1 MDAWGAQFSA
11 CRQCILDD
19 DDEDDV
25 VMNFVLGL
33 GFVNL
38 ERALPSIRGGSR
50 PGKSPNIERFRVE
63 MHHRMISDY
72 FCDEPVYGPN
82 LFRRR
87 YRMQRSLFLT
97 IMEKVSQRDNYFI
110 QKVDACGYVGL
121 SSHQKCTSALRM
133 LCYGLSGDATDE
145 YCRTSESTAM
155 ECMKR
160 FCLAIRAEFEE
171 HYLRQPTQEDFENQ
185 LAINRDRGF
194 PGMFASLDCM
204 HYVWKN
210 CPVAWQGD
218 FGDKDGN
225 MSIILEAVADRDLHI
240 WHVFFGLP
248 GSNNDLNVLDRSPL
262 IHNMLTS

>member
-50 PGKSPNIERFRVE
+50 PGKSPNIKRFRVE
-63 MHHRMISDY
+63 MHHRMISVY

-87 YRMQRSLFLT
+87 YCMQRSLFLT
-97 IMEKVSQRDNYFI
+97 IMDKDSQRDNFI
-110 QKVDACGYVGL
+110 QQVNACGYVGF
-121 SSHQKCTSALRM
+121 SSHQKCTFALRM

-145 YCRTSESTAM
+145 YCRTNESTAM
-155 ECMKR
+155 KCMKR
-160 FCLAIRAEFEE
+160 FCLTIRVEFEE
-171 HYLRQPTQEDFENQ
+171 HHLRQPTREDFEKQ
-185 LAINRDRGF
+185 LFINRDRVF

-204 HYVWKN
+204 HYVWKS
-210 CPVAWQGD
+210 CPVARHGD
-218 FGDKDGN
+218 F
-225 MSIILEAVADRDLHI
+225 
-240 WHVFFGLP
+240 
-248 GSNNDLNVLDRSPL
+248 
-262 IHNMLTS
+262 